1 MKESE
6 TMPDPTKIN
15 KTIGKIRNKKDYYQP
30 VKTASASDNNYI
42 KYESNGGKNKS
53 LSVKEYLTKI
63 RPYLSSMINDL
74 KTQSE
79 WKIELT
85 ILCLLKVP
93 KILKILKKLVCIQK
107 AIILKY

>member
-85 ILCLLKVP
+85 IYVF
-93 KILKILKKLVCIQK
+93 
-107 AIILKY
+107 